1 MRLSK
6 HAFVRAFIL
15 NIAEQRVTS
24 GIVFSQTRVF
34 PAYPA
39 LARRIYDF
47 FCRVTHH
54 KGSGALA
61 AASFL
66 QVAEKF
72 MAIMS
77 DERQTELYLKVC
89 NSTPLDAAA
98 ERSFSRQTP
107 EFTHGVLIWFPQIHL
122 CLVGMHSA
130 TGNNHSIHLR

>member
-1 MRLSK
+1 
-6 HAFVRAFIL
+6 
-15 NIAEQRVTS
+15 
-24 GIVFSQTRVF
+24 VF
-34 PAYPA
+34 PAYPE

-61 AASFL
+61 TASFL

-89 NSTPLDAAA
+89 NSTPLDAAVCI
-98 ERSFSRQTP
+98 SRQTLDSAAAIIKVSHSVP
-107 EFTHGVLIWFPQIHL
+107 TNIPTFVSWEFSLLGDIYQTTHGNNQIGEMIFFNGPHR
-122 CLVGMHSA
+122 
-130 TGNNHSIHLR
+130 I

>member
-1 MRLSK
+1 VELR
-6 HAFVRAFIL
+6 FVC
-15 NIAEQRVTS
+15 
-24 GIVFSQTRVF
+24 SQTRVF
-34 PAYPA
+34 PAYPE

-61 AASFL
+61 TASFL

-89 NSTPLDAAA
+89 NSTPLDAA
-98 ERSFSRQTP
+98 
-107 EFTHGVLIWFPQIHL
+107 VY
-122 CLVGMHSA
+122 MHFKA
-130 TGNNHSIHLR
+130 DP

>member
-1 MRLSK
+1 
-6 HAFVRAFIL
+6 
-15 NIAEQRVTS
+15 
-24 GIVFSQTRVF
+24 VF
-34 PAYPA
+34 PAYPE

-61 AASFL
+61 TASFL

-89 NSTPLDAAA
+89 NSTPLDAAVCA
-98 ERSFSRQTP
+98 FQGRPLT
-107 EFTHGVLIWFPQIHL
+107 
-122 CLVGMHSA
+122 
-130 TGNNHSIHLR
+130 LRLA